1 MPADI
6 GLDRPPPRH
15 AYTATFAWRRTAI
28 RFGFERSHHQ
38 ITEMGGG
45 NVAEAIGHGLLAG
58 LQQAHIAA
66 EQVEHAIVPTHRGHR
81 EVFDAGEHRRQLVDR
96 HRYTGERDPATRL
109 DDTYRTS
116 IMLGKGGVVRLDGWC
131 RRT

>member
-1 MPADI
+1 MANGDVLDGKTRFAKRPADI

-45 NVAEAIGHGLLAG
+45 NVAEAIGHGILAG
-58 LQQAHIAA
+58 LQQAHIADDK
-66 EQVEHAIVPTHRGHR
+66 VGSTTVTHTTGHR
-81 EVFDAGEHRRQLVDR
+81 KVLDTGGHRPPHVDR
-96 HRYTGERDPATRL
+96 TLHFD
-109 DDTYRTS
+109 
-116 IMLGKGGVVRLDGWC
+116 
-131 RRT
+131 